1 MIKPR
6 VPGGDLARVT
16 RVKSKAEMQL
26 LGRKDHQV
34 KVRGQRIEL
43 GEVEH
48 LLLQCAGA
56 LVTSVAVASFD
67 DRLVAFCVPS
77 DLLLTEMR
85 ESNVASV
92 LRAVIRYLSEKEV
105 PRGMRPR
112 VVLTNSLPW
121 TASGKVARGELRTLL
136 TEESEDET
144 PEMPLQ
150 GFSAEVAEIW
160 AQELGQPVKRIKHHS
175 HFQELLAFCEAQG
188 ICLYRKAFQGSLR
201 FIPASWRS
209 ELLESS
215 RRRDEK
221 TQGVKELFEQYTKE
235 LRRGWVQ
242 SPVGTDEAEEPKSAE
257 DLQKALQAAQQKL
270 KEEQARNKGL
280 EAELAATQRLLKVV
294 AGLLGTTQG
303 IPKEERANK
312 FK

>member
-136 TEESEDET
+136 TEVDG
-144 PEMPLQ
+144 L
-150 GFSAEVAEIW
+150 
-160 AQELGQPVKRIKHHS
+160 K
-175 HFQELLAFCEAQG
+175 
-188 ICLYRKAFQGSLR
+188 
-201 FIPASWRS
+201 PASWRS

-294 AGLLGTTQG
+294 P
-303 IPKEERANK
+303 IFIYVE
-312 FK
+312 